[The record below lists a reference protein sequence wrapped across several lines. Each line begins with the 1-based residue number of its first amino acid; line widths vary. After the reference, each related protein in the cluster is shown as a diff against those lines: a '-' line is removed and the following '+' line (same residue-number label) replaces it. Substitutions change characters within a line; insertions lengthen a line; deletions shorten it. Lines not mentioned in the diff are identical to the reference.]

1 MSRRLF
7 PSSWV
12 KQRGGK
18 IDFRDGSMKQDEVK
32 KGFFDRLKSGLAK
45 TRKLL
50 LTDVDDIILGS
61 KEIDQAL
68 FDELEE
74 ALIVADVGP
83 AFTEELIS
91 SLKDKVRRKEL
102 GSPEILRRVLRET
115 MRDILQ
121 RTEAPLRIPLGEI
134 YTMMV
139 VGVNGTGKT
148 TTIGKLAHQ
157 LKAEGHSVTLVA
169 ADTFRAAAIEQLEV
183 WAKRVEVPL
192 IRQAANADPA
202 AVVYDSIRAAKAS
215 RPGVTIID
223 TAGRLH
229 TKVNLMEELKKMRR
243 IMGRELPGAPHE
255 VLLVLDAT
263 TGQNAIAQARMF
275 KSEIGV
281 TGLILTKL
289 DGTAKGGVIIR
300 IAKELIIPLRY
311 IGVGEQLE
319 DLRPFRAGEFV
330 EALFAQND
338 H

>member
-1 MSRRLF
+1 
-7 PSSWV
+7 
-12 KQRGGK
+12 
-18 IDFRDGSMKQDEVK
+18 
-32 KGFFDRLKSGLAK
+32 LKSGLAK

-50 LTDVDDIILGS
+50 LTDVDDILLGS
-61 KEIDQAL
+61 KEIDEAL

-83 AFTEELIS
+83 AFSGELIS
-91 SLKDKVRRKEL
+91 SLKDRVRRKEL

-115 MRDILQ
+115 MREILLKN
-121 RTEAPLRIPLGEI
+121 EAPLRIPPGEL
-134 YTMMV
+134 YTIMV

-148 TTIGKLAHQ
+148 TTIGKLAYQ
-157 LKAEGHSVTLVA
+157 LKTKGHAVTLVA

-183 WAKRVEVPL
+183 WAKRVDVPL

-202 AVVYDSIRAAKAS
+202 AVVYDAIRAAKTG
-215 RPGVTIID
+215 REGVVLID

-275 KSEIGV
+275 KDEIGV

-289 DGTAKGGVIIR
+289 DGTAKGGVVVR
-300 IAKELIIPLRY
+300 IAKELNIPLRY

-338 H
+338 R

>member
-1 MSRRLF
+1 MG
-7 PSSWV
+7 
-12 KQRGGK
+12 QGN
-18 IDFRDGSMKQDEVK
+18 DN
-32 KGFFDRLKSGLAK
+32 KGLFDRLKSGLAK

-68 FDELEE
+68 FEELEE

-83 AFTEELIS
+83 AFTGELIE
-91 SLKDKVRRKEL
+91 SLKEKVRRKEL
-102 GSPEILRRVLRET
+102 GSPEILRKVLRET
-115 MRDILQ
+115 MREILLKN
-121 RTEAPLRIPLGEI
+121 EAPLKIPPYQI
-134 YTMMV
+134 YTIMV

-157 LKAEGHSVTLVA
+157 LKGEGHEVMLVA
-169 ADTFRAAAIEQLEV
+169 ADTFRAAAVEQLEA
-183 WAKRVEVPL
+183 WAKRAEVPL
-192 IRQAANADPA
+192 IRQAPNADPA
-202 AVVYDSIRAAKAS
+202 AVVYDALRSAKAG
-215 RPGVTIID
+215 RPGVVIID

-275 KSEIGV
+275 RDEIGV

-289 DGTAKGGVIIR
+289 DGTAKGGVVVR
-300 IAKELIIPLRY
+300 IAQELNIPLRY
-311 IGVGEQLE
+311 IGVGEQVD

-330 EALFAQND
+330 EALFAQNGR
-338 H
+338 

>member
-1 MSRRLF
+1 ME
-7 PSSWV
+7 
-12 KQRGGK
+12 
-18 IDFRDGSMKQDEVK
+18 QDNGK

-74 ALIVADVGP
+74 ALIMADVGP
-83 AFTEELIS
+83 VFTGELIS
-91 SLKDKVRRKEL
+91 SLKDRVRRKEL
-102 GSPEILRRVLRET
+102 GSPEILRKVLREA
-115 MRDILQ
+115 MQEILLKN
-121 RTEAPLRIPLGEI
+121 EAPFRIPPGEI
-134 YTMMV
+134 YTMMI

-157 LKAEGHSVTLVA
+157 LKAEGHAVTLVA

-183 WAKRVEVPL
+183 WAKRVEAPL

-202 AVVYDSIRAAKAS
+202 AVVFDAIRAVKAG
-215 RPGVTIID
+215 RHGVVIID

-243 IMGRELPGAPHE
+243 IMERELPGAPHE

-275 KSEIGV
+275 KDEIGV

-289 DGTAKGGVIIR
+289 DGTAKGGVVVR
-300 IAKELIIPLRY
+300 IAKELNIPLRY

-319 DLRPFRAGEFV
+319 DLRPFRAAEFV
-330 EALFAQND
+330 EALFAKNG

>member
-1 MSRRLF
+1 M
-7 PSSWV
+7 
-12 KQRGGK
+12 G
-18 IDFRDGSMKQDEVK
+18 QDNDN
-32 KGFFDRLKSGLAK
+32 KGLFDRLKSGLAK

-68 FDELEE
+68 FEELEE

-83 AFTEELIS
+83 AFTGELIE
-91 SLKDKVRRKEL
+91 SLKEKVRRKEL
-102 GSPEILRRVLRET
+102 GSPEILRKVLRET
-115 MRDILQ
+115 MREILLKN
-121 RTEAPLRIPLGEI
+121 EAPLKIPPDQI
-134 YTMMV
+134 YTIMV

-157 LKAEGHSVTLVA
+157 LKGEGHEVMLVA
-169 ADTFRAAAIEQLEV
+169 ADTFRAAAVEQLEA
-183 WAKRVEVPL
+183 WAKRAEVPL
-192 IRQAANADPA
+192 IRQAPNADPA
-202 AVVYDSIRAAKAS
+202 AVVYDALRSAKAG
-215 RPGVTIID
+215 RPGVVIID

-275 KSEIGV
+275 RDEIGV

-289 DGTAKGGVIIR
+289 DGTAKGGVVVR
-300 IAKELIIPLRY
+300 IAQELNIPLRY
-311 IGVGEQLE
+311 IGVGEQVD

-338 H
+338 R

>member
-1 MSRRLF
+1 M
-7 PSSWV
+7 
-12 KQRGGK
+12 G
-18 IDFRDGSMKQDEVK
+18 QDNDN
-32 KGFFDRLKSGLAK
+32 KGLFDRLKSGLAK

-68 FDELEE
+68 FEELEE

-83 AFTEELIS
+83 AFTGELIE
-91 SLKDKVRRKEL
+91 SLKEKVRRKEL
-102 GSPEILRRVLRET
+102 GSPEILRKVLRET
-115 MRDILQ
+115 MREILLKN
-121 RTEAPLRIPLGEI
+121 EAPLKIPPDQI
-134 YTMMV
+134 YTIMV

-157 LKAEGHSVTLVA
+157 LKGEGHEVMLVA
-169 ADTFRAAAIEQLEV
+169 ADTFRAAAVEQLEA
-183 WAKRVEVPL
+183 WAKRAEVPL
-192 IRQAANADPA
+192 IRQAPNADPA
-202 AVVYDSIRAAKAS
+202 AVVYDALRSAKAG
-215 RPGVTIID
+215 RPGVVIID

-275 KSEIGV
+275 RDEIGV

-289 DGTAKGGVIIR
+289 DGTAKGGVVVR
-300 IAKELIIPLRY
+300 IAQELNIPLRY
-311 IGVGEQLE
+311 IGVGEQVD

-330 EALFAQND
+330 EALFAQNGR
-338 H
+338 

>member
-1 MSRRLF
+1 ME
-7 PSSWV
+7 
-12 KQRGGK
+12 
-18 IDFRDGSMKQDEVK
+18 QDNTK

-61 KEIDQAL
+61 KEINQAL

-83 AFTEELIS
+83 TFTGELIA
-91 SLKDKVRRKEL
+91 SLKERVRRKEL

-115 MRDILQ
+115 MREILLKN
-121 RTEAPLRIPLGEI
+121 EAPLRIPPGET
-134 YTMMV
+134 YTIMV

-157 LKAEGHSVTLVA
+157 LKAEGHAVTLVA
-169 ADTFRAAAIEQLEV
+169 ADTFRAAAIEQLEA
-183 WAKRVEVPL
+183 WAKRVDVPL

-202 AVVYDSIRAAKAS
+202 AVVYDAIRAAKAG
-215 RPGVTIID
+215 RPGVVIID

-275 KSEIGV
+275 KDEIGV

-289 DGTAKGGVIIR
+289 DGTAKGGVVVR
-300 IAKELIIPLRY
+300 IAKELNIPLRY

-319 DLRPFRAGEFV
+319 DLQPFRAGEFV
-330 EALFAQND
+330 EALFTQND
-338 H
+338 R